1 MVVKKPCSDSSE
13 KLKHSVEVSD
23 SSLLH
28 VHSECTLEALGKCL
42 LDAWICRQQFFYV
55 TFLKWG
61 TL

>member
-42 LDAWICRQQFFYV
+42 LDA
-55 TFLKWG
+55 
-61 TL
+61 